1 MIISLAADFAKHLR
15 RGRGSVNLV
24 TDLDHGRD
32 DREAPRRAFGPIQ
45 PRYNPVMLEV
55 MIEQWKN
62 LDGSVDYPWSVWRDG
77 VRIHMGG
84 VLGSADDAEIDAK
97 AYCVAR
103 LGSEPDSI
111 VHL

>member
-1 MIISLAADFAKHLR
+1 
-15 RGRGSVNLV
+15 
-24 TDLDHGRD
+24 
-32 DREAPRRAFGPIQ
+32 
-45 PRYNPVMLEV
+45 MLEI

-84 VLGSADDAEIDAK
+84 VLASAEAAETDAK

-103 LGSEPDSI
+103 LDSEPDS
-111 VHL
+111 VVRL